1 MVRPRTPRPP
11 AGPVGTP
18 PAPTPAT
25 GRGGAAP
32 GGVVPPAPVAGSTVT
47 VTGTTVHVHRAA
59 TGTGATTTAARA
71 RCTTPGCGRFA
82 LAGGNHCAAHAG
94 SGGIPVLRHW
104 RWILGLLGLIAA
116 IVYFTRGGGIPSWF
130 TPPVTPSLPAAPI
143 AAPKPVPPPPPV
155 PSCKTTIQVV
165 AFYDMN
171 GNGGRDIGE
180 PLLSGFQFRV
190 IETGTVGTT
199 NSGGAEKLE
208 ATPRRQYT
216 IVIEKSPAPWVIAF
230 TSSKVAAA
238 KACEDLTVS
247 FASRPLAAQ
256 TPVPALAPSPTAAP
270 TVTPKPTIAPTV
282 SPAPVPTAAP
292 TATPTPA
299 PKVEDGGV
307 AGVRWTSQGDGYVG
321 SGTAS
326 AWKLVN
332 GVKVSEGQTTFS
344 VPLTPACTTASG
356 KVTVPLSDG
365 SSRAV
370 GWQATTPCP
379 PPPGR

>member
-1 MVRPRTPRPP
+1 MAHHGKPKPAAHPAGPPPPPPP
-11 AGPVGTP
+11 AGAAG
-18 PAPTPAT
+18 AST
-25 GRGGAAP
+25 GKGKKVAVK
-32 GGVVPPAPVAGSTVT
+32 GVVSVTPVKGKATQTLNHCTVCKKQG
-47 VTGTTVHVHRAA
+47 VS
-59 TGTGATTTAARA
+59 
-71 RCTTPGCGRFA
+71 RFA
-82 LAGGNHCAAHAG
+82 GKNGKCQQHSG
-94 SGGIPVLRHW
+94 SVGSPILRHW
-104 RWILGLLGLIAA
+104 RWILGLLGLIVA
-116 IVYFTRGGGIPSWF
+116 IVFFAQGGRIPWF

-155 PSCKTTIQVV
+155 SCPTTIKVV
-165 AFYDMN
+165 AFYDQN
-171 GNGGRDIGE
+171 GNGKRDPGE
-180 PLLSGFQFRV
+180 PPISGFQFRV

-199 NSGGAEKLE
+199 NSGGAQKMD
-208 ATPRRQYT
+208 ATPGRQYT

-247 FASRPLAAQ
+247 FASRPLVTQ
-256 TPVPALAPSPTAAP
+256 TPMPSPTPAP
-270 TVTPKPTIAPTV
+270 TVTPRPTREPPDQTPT
-282 SPAPVPTAAP
+282 PVPTAAP

-370 GWQATTPCP
+370 GWQAKTPCP